1 MIKYSF
7 TIILVLIATASFG
20 KAGWIL
26 LKAELAQYLIQS
38 SWEETLATG
47 ANQKPWR
54 WSDTWPVGKLV
65 HAKSETQ
72 LYVLE
77 GAQGNALAFGP
88 GHHTDSPPLGQGGS
102 VIGGHRDTHF
112 TFLKKVRARDIMQ
125 LQLPNSQW
133 VTYRVVSKTIVDAAL
148 AMKVD
153 VNGQQL
159 YLVTCYPFDAV
170 STQSNLRLVVEL
182 VETESQRT

>member
-1 MIKYSF
+1 MIKYAF

-88 GHHTDSPPLGQGGS
+88 
-102 VIGGHRDTHF
+102 
-112 TFLKKVRARDIMQ
+112 
-125 LQLPNSQW
+125 
-133 VTYRVVSKTIVDAAL
+133 
-148 AMKVD
+148 
-153 VNGQQL
+153 
-159 YLVTCYPFDAV
+159 
-170 STQSNLRLVVEL
+170 
-182 VETESQRT
+182 